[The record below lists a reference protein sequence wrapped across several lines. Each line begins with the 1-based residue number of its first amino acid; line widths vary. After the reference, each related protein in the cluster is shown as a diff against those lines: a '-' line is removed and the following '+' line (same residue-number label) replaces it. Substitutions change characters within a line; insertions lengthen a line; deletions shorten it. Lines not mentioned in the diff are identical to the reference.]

1 MVSTSTDANT
11 TALHFQTLDLEL
23 QYLVFAGL
31 CFVPF
36 FLDIFLFLLFEYICI
51 HTHIFR
57 FIDVYE
63 STYFLLDFYPR
74 T

>member
-31 CFVPF
+31 CFESF
-36 FLDIFLFLLFEYICI
+36 FLHVFLFLLFEYICI
-51 HTHIFR
+51 HTHIFK
-57 FIDVYE
+57 FIAVYE
-63 STYFLLDFYPR
+63 SIYFLLDFYPG